1 VDGSGNLYVA
11 DSYNDTIRKVTSSG
25 VVTTLAGD
33 YNIAGTLDGTGS
45 NAFFNQPTGLTVDSA
60 GNVYVADSGN
70 CTIRK
75 VTSGGTVTTV
85 AGIGGLAG
93 LLDGAGTNALFNQP
107 KGLVLDGSGGLY
119 VADSG
124 NAAIRKIDVSANVS
138 TPAMT
143 QGETTTTITTG
154 RGGTGGN
161 GGNGGTGGSSGS
173 SGGGGGGAISPWFAG
188 LLALMGI
195 SRWLARKK

>member
-1 VDGSGNLYVA
+1 V
-11 DSYNDTIRKVTSSG
+11 
-25 VVTTLAGD
+25 
-33 YNIAGTLDGTGS
+33 
-45 NAFFNQPTGLTVDSA
+45 
-60 GNVYVADSGN
+60 
-70 CTIRK
+70 
-75 VTSGGTVTTV
+75 VTTV

-93 LLDGAGTNALFNQP
+93 LLDGAGTHALFNQP
-107 KGLVLDGSGGLY
+107 KGLVLDGSGGLV

-154 RGGTGGN
+154 RGSTGGS
-161 GGNGGTGGSSGS
+161 GGTGGSTGGSSGGS